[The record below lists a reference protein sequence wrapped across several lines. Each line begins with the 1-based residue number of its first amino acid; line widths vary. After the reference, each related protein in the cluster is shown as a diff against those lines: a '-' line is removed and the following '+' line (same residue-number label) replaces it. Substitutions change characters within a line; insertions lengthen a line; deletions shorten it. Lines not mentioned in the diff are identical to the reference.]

1 MSVIELPKLFADC
14 LSDAL
19 DSWIETNKQNVDEK
33 WLKFIIREHRKFR
46 KKPKTVA
53 GVMGFAL
60 WTFNALAQLGVM
72 AGLGPSQVSLHYMPE
87 RLDRK
92 STLRLLHL
100 CAATL
105 SLQFLPRKV
114 KAVD

>member
-1 MSVIELPKLFADC
+1 MSVMELPKFFADC

-19 DSWIETNKQNVDEK
+19 DSWIEANKQNINEK
-33 WLKFIIREHRKFR
+33 WLKFIIRQHRKIKK

-53 GVMGFAL
+53 DVMAFAL
-60 WTFNALAQLGVM
+60 WTYNALAQLGVM
-72 AGLGPSQVSLHYMPE
+72 AGLGPSQVNLHHMPE
-87 RLDRK
+87 HLDRK

-105 SLQFLPRKV
+105 SLQFLPRGGESR
-114 KAVD
+114 